1 MNEQVKKLIVD
12 YKELIKENNFA
23 ILYDNIMILEYPPEI
38 IGEFT
43 QTLLSA
49 GINPLI
55 DGNLLNVPDYYL
67 SCLPIKTFKIPS
79 NIIRLGEGCF
89 AYCEKLENV
98 IIPTNV
104 KHIRSYAFAECGLKE
119 LYIPSTVTKIDQNAF
134 FGTNITITCE
144 HDSAADKYCQFYDVE
159 VQYV

>member
-12 YKELIKENNFA
+12 YKELIDENNFA
-23 ILYDNIMILEYPPEI
+23 VLYDNIMLIGPPPEI

-55 DGNLLNVPDYYL
+55 DGDLLDTPDYYL
-67 SCLPIKTFKIPS
+67 SCLPIKTFTIPS
-79 NIIRLGEGCF
+79 NIIRIGEGCF
-89 AYCEKLENV
+89 AYCEELENV
-98 IIPTNV
+98 TIPKTV

-119 LYIPSTVTKIDQNAF
+119 LYIPITVEKIDGNAF
-134 FGTNITITCE
+134 FQTNLTIVCE
-144 HDSAADKYCQFYDVE
+144 KDSAAHYYGEFYDVPLR
-159 VQYV
+159 YI